1 MRISVSV
8 EALSSDRSSQV
19 LGGNKTSYYVGKKKH
34 TECEAAEQKIA

>member
-19 LGGNKTSYYVGKKKH
+19 LGGNKTSYYVGEKKPTMNVRQRSKR
-34 TECEAAEQKIA
+34 